1 MIDYTALT
9 PLVERVASAVH
20 ASFPLHHD
28 VNDTKQ
34 HLWLWVFE
42 NKNTVA
48 DIIRNTE
55 RPEGT
60 LYSLMTKE
68 ANGFLKKEDAVSHG
82 YSQDD
87 VFNYPTAVIEELL
100 GQIFDY
106 EDWQSFG
113 QSGDGQPKAKAQ
125 ANMTGDR
132 IAMLVDVKSAV
143 ERLKSDQYNAILWT
157 YKYHFS
163 PADLGETLEISED
176 AARKRVSRAVQAVRR
191 LLGTKPLSELRRGY
205 DGRTADAVTRG
216 RVGNAEAEYI
226 TERNYEG

>member
-1 MIDYTALT
+1 MIDYIALT

-20 ASFPLHHD
+20 ASFPSHHD

-34 HLWLWVFE
+34 HLWLWAFE
-42 NKNTVA
+42 KKSTVA
-48 DIIRNTE
+48 DIIRNGE
-55 RPEGT
+55 RPEGI
-60 LYSLMTKE
+60 LYGMMTKV
-68 ANGFLKKEDAVSHG
+68 ANEFLKKEDATTHG

-100 GQIFDY
+100 GQVFDY

-113 QSGDGQPKAKAQ
+113 QHGDGQPKAKAQ

-163 PADLGETLEISED
+163 PADLGEVLEISED
-176 AARKRVSRAVQAVRR
+176 AARKRVSRSVQAVRR
-191 LLGTKPLSELRRGY
+191 LLGTKPLSDLRKGY
-205 DGRTADAVTRG
+205 EARSG
-216 RVGNAEAEYI
+216 VGNAEAQYI
-226 TERNYEG
+226 AERDYEG

>member
-9 PLVERVASAVH
+9 PMVERVASAVH
-20 ASFPLHHD
+20 ASFPSHHD

-60 LYSLMTKE
+60 LYGLMTKE

-87 VFNYPTAVIEELL
+87 VFNYPIAVIEELL
-100 GQIFDY
+100 GQVFDY

-113 QSGDGQPKAKAQ
+113 QHGDGQPKAKGQ

-132 IAMLVDVKSAV
+132 IAMLIDVKSAV
-143 ERLKSDQYNAILWT
+143 GKLSENHYNTVLWT
-157 YKYHFS
+157 YKYGFT
-163 PADLGETLEISED
+163 PAGIAEEVGITE
-176 AARKRVSRAVQAVRR
+176 QAVRERLRRAKGAIRR
-191 LLGTKPLSELRRGY
+191 LLGTKPLSDLRKGY
-205 DGRTADAVTRG
+205 EARSG
-216 RVGNAEAEYI
+216 VGNAEAQYI
-226 TERNYEG
+226 AERDYEG